1 MACEPWTEKLDAYL
15 DGEIPA
21 SEARALAEHL
31 RGCAACA
38 AEALSK
44 VQQKRAVQAAGQR
57 FVPNPAFR
65 ARIQDSIAAP
75 GPSLWSLRWI
85 PILATAAL
93 VLLAAALF
101 LARSVGQQQLVSEL
115 VDQHVATL
123 ASVNPV
129 DVISTDRHTV
139 KPWFAGK
146 IPFTFNLPELQ
157 GSPFILVGGKVSYL
171 GQSPGAELIF
181 RVCQHQ
187 ISVFIFQDRGS
198 RDARESEAVRTALSF
213 EVRSWRHN
221 GLRYFV
227 IGDASAR
234 DLDQLSELIKAAG

>member
-15 DGEIPA
+15 DGELPA

-38 AEALSK
+38 AEGLGK

-57 FVPNPAFR
+57 FMPNPAFR
-65 ARIQDSIAAP
+65 ARIQDSIAARRP
-75 GPSLWSLRWI
+75 FFWSLRWL
-85 PILATAAL
+85 PILATAVV
-93 VLLAAALF
+93 VLLAGVLF
-101 LARSVGQQQLVSEL
+101 LTLSGSQQQLISEL

-157 GSPFILVGGKVSYL
+157 GSPFILVGGRVSYL

-181 RVCQHQ
+181 RVRQHP
-187 ISVFIFQDRGS
+187 ISVFIFQDRGV
-198 RDARESEAVRTALSF
+198 RAARENKAVRTALSF
-213 EVRSWRHN
+213 EVRTWHRN

-227 IGDASAR
+227 IGDASAQ
-234 DLDQLSELIKAAG
+234 DLDKLSELIEAAG